1 MDGGEV
7 AIKTEGKNLK
17 SPSKFECSALK
28 KRKTRLEN
36 YQMIISKHGHH
47 AQVATIT

>member
-7 AIKTEGKNLK
+7 AIKTEGRNLK

-28 KRKTRLEN
+28 KGKPDLR
-36 YQMIISKHGHH
+36 IIK
-47 AQVATIT
+47 